1 MSSYQYMV
9 NGVLSEAENNV
20 EDKPELKELLI
31 LDNDVQ
37 DIYFK
42 LIWKAFK
49 NVIQNRVLN
58 NLDLQIPYIGRILIK
73 WKSKIANE
81 IKVDIAKEFGYISFN
96 DIPKD
101 KIDNAHKIL
110 KKRLSDKI
118 DKKRKNLNI
127 GTTKVFKIKLKDIV
141 QNT

>member
-1 MSSYQYMV
+1 MGSYQYMV

-58 NLDLQIPYIGRILIK
+58 NLDLQIPYIGRIIIK

-81 IKVDIAKEFGYISFN
+81 IKVDIAKEFGYINFN

-118 DKKRKNLNI
+118 DRKRKNLNI

-141 QNT
+141 KNT